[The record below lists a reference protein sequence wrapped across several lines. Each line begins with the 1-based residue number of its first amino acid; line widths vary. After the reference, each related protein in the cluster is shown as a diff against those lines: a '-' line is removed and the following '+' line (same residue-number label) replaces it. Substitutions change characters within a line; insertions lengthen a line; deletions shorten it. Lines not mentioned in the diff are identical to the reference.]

1 MDLSKLPKLSE
12 TPKPPPAEPTP
23 QPNPPPDDR
32 ADIAYVDAGAGG
44 MVWVSLI
51 LGALCIMLGRRF
63 PSYLMAR
70 LSGREF
76 HTQSTWSMG
85 PRAGQ
90 EVEYW
95 ELSGSA
101 AWTDASLF
109 LFGLALILEAL
120 ALWAI
125 SSKIGGKK
133 IVLAISL
140 FVVVIA
146 TVFNLYTA
154 ARVMGDNAIQL
165 MSGIAAA
172 MGGYM
177 AIYQWK
183 LLRVLNTG
191 RAAPMT

>member
-1 MDLSKLPKLSE
+1 MASR
-12 TPKPPPAEPTP
+12 
-23 QPNPPPDDR
+23 Q
-32 ADIAYVDAGAGG
+32 AGG
-44 MVWVSLI
+44 DIRNAEIRGQKSEGCPEEVTS
-51 LGALCIMLGRRF
+51 RRRRSTS
-63 PSYLMAR
+63 PSNSAC
-70 LSGREF
+70 
-76 HTQSTWSMG
+76 
-85 PRAGQ
+85 
-90 EVEYW
+90 
-95 ELSGSA
+95 SA

-120 ALWAI
+120 ALWVI
-125 SSKIGGKK
+125 SSRMGGKK

-154 ARVMGDNAIQL
+154 ARVMGDNAIPL

>member
-12 TPKPPPAEPTP
+12 TPKPPPPEPTP

-32 ADIAYVDAGAGG
+32 ADIAHVDAGAGG

-51 LGALCIMLGRRF
+51 LGLLCMMVGRRF
-63 PSYLMAR
+63 ASYLAAR

-95 ELSGSA
+95 DLSGSS
-101 AWTDASLF
+101 AWTDASIF
-109 LFGLALILEAL
+109 LFGLALLLEAV
-120 ALWAI
+120 ALWVI
-125 SSKIGGKK
+125 TSRMGGKK
-133 IVLAISL
+133 FILSISL
-140 FVVVIA
+140 VIVVIS
-146 TVFNLYTA
+146 TVFNLYTCV
-154 ARVMGDNAIQL
+154 RVLGDNLIPL
-165 MSGIAAA
+165 PSGIATA